1 MQCNIEIALN
11 NHKIETTLEESC
23 KRLKRELKGTINALS
38 ETIEYKNLFP
48 PGHHKRVTKLAAAI
62 AKELCMAEDKVKG
75 LELTAAVYDIGLVSL
90 PMELLRDIGILNT

>member
-11 NHKIETTLEESC
+11 NHKIETALEESC

-90 PMELLRDIGILNT
+90 PIELLRDIGILNT